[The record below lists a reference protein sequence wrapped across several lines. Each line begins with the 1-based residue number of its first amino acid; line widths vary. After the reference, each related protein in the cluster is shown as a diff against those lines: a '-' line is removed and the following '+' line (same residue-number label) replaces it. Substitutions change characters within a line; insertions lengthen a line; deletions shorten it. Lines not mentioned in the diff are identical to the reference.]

1 MCQKINATTNPHVN
15 SIYKNFMTYKN
26 KEDGISAH
34 FIGAVQMLNITAF
47 DNVNAGIE
55 INKVKVADGV
65 PSIPQIKDS
74 FIAGYTTE
82 LQELCTTRYNMR
94 GGIITSRK
102 EYTWIDGVTFMNMDK
117 PQGIGCDD
125 RDHGYAAI
133 GTCSECHITCFTD
146 SGARTTFV
154 KNLQFIRVD
163 KRIKYNYPWRAII
176 RDEDGSLTGSKGW
189 ATPVWEH
196 NRQPQCS
203 DTNSTIEVYN
213 GFTCNDDVQI
223 RSVIFH

>member
-102 EYTWIDGVTFMNMDK
+102 EYT
-117 PQGIGCDD
+117 
-125 RDHGYAAI
+125 
-133 GTCSECHITCFTD
+133 
-146 SGARTTFV
+146 
-154 KNLQFIRVD
+154 
-163 KRIKYNYPWRAII
+163 
-176 RDEDGSLTGSKGW
+176 
-189 ATPVWEH
+189 
-196 NRQPQCS
+196 
-203 DTNSTIEVYN
+203 
-213 GFTCNDDVQI
+213 
-223 RSVIFH
+223 

>member
-1 MCQKINATTNPHVN
+1 
-15 SIYKNFMTYKN
+15 
-26 KEDGISAH
+26 
-34 FIGAVQMLNITAF
+34 
-47 DNVNAGIE
+47 
-55 INKVKVADGV
+55 
-65 PSIPQIKDS
+65 
-74 FIAGYTTE
+74 
-82 LQELCTTRYNMR
+82 
-94 GGIITSRK
+94 
-102 EYTWIDGVTFMNMDK
+102 MNMDK

-189 ATPVWEH
+189 ATPFWEH